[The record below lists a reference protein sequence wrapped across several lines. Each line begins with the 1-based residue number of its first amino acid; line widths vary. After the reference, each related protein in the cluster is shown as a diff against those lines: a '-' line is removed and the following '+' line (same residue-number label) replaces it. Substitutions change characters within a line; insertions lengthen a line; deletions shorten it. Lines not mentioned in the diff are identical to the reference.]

1 MHVSSCRCCKLSF
14 LCENSP
20 VCLAAHSQVAAIGMD
35 AASSELTP
43 ISGYLSFP
51 MTVREGV
58 VNITSLDDEVPE
70 PSRFFTFGLA
80 ASNGGSEIAR
90 EEGTA
95 YLTGELCTHC
105 TGCLYLC

>member
-1 MHVSSCRCCKLSF
+1 
-14 LCENSP
+14 
-20 VCLAAHSQVAAIGMD
+20 MD
-35 AASSELTP
+35 AASSEVTP

-51 MTVREGV
+51 TTVREGV
-58 VNITSLDDEVPE
+58 VSIVSLDDEVPE

-95 YLTGELCTHC
+95 YLTGELLTA
-105 TGCLYLC
+105 CLYSH